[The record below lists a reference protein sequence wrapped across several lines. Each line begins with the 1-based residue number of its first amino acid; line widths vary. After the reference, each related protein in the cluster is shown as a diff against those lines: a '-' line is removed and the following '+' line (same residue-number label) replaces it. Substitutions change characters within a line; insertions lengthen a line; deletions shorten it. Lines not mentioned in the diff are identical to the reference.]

1 MKTPGEYPGKGIT
14 VASLREEQVAVVVA
28 LSLAQET
35 RQRERD
41 ARLRPAH
48 SREQVTAILR
58 KRLDAGEPSLV
69 ALDAHGRV
77 RGYTSPAVWQL
88 AETSILRAFLS
99 ASNGVARD
107 LTLPDPHE
115 PDAPVVL
122 AALLAALSL
131 WWQEH
136 HTTGELI
143 RWPSADHW
151 VVARLAAHGFQLDSV
166 CALGGPHVTERHR
179 TPSGVVTRQATPADE
194 EALVDL
200 FAEEL
205 RYHERYTPFV
215 RCRPAVLAAFRRKLA
230 RLWAGA
236 SLEEGAPLVLVAE
249 RDGEIIGTAETALLT
264 IAPDDEPGF
273 TPPGRY
279 GCIDNVCVREAL
291 RGQGIG
297 HLLVQAVDDAFAALP
312 VILTGWLL
320 WYNPD
325 NPQAAHF
332 WPRRGFVP
340 LWTTYQRLH
349 ASGEA

>member
-1 MKTPGEYPGKGIT
+1 MNAIT
-14 VASLREEQVAVVVA
+14 VVPMSADQLPAVVA
-28 LSLAQET
+28 LLLAQGT
-35 RQRERD
+35 RQREHD
-41 ARLRPAH
+41 ARLRAMRLH
-48 SREQVTAILR
+48 EQVTATLL

-69 ALDAHGRV
+69 ALDASGQV
-77 RGYTSPAVWQL
+77 RGYASPAVWQL

-99 ASNGVARD
+99 ARNGVARN
-107 LTLPDPHE
+107 LVLPDPRDG
-115 PDAPVVL
+115 DAAAVL
-122 AALLAALSL
+122 AALLTTLSA
-131 WWQEH
+131 WWQDH
-136 HTTGELI
+136 NTTGDLI
-143 RWPSADHW
+143 RWPSADQW
-151 VVARLAAHGFQLDSV
+151 LVAQLVGHGFRLDSV
-166 CALGGPHVTERHR
+166 CAAREPHSSLHHDPLSRI
-179 TPSGVVTRQATPADE
+179 VTRPARPTDE

-205 RYHERYTPFV
+205 IYHERYTPFV

-230 RLWAGA
+230 RMWAGA

-249 RDGEIIGTAETALLT
+249 RDGEIVGMAETALLDLS
-264 IAPDDEPGF
+264 PDDEPGF
-273 TPPGRY
+273 TSPGRY
-279 GCIDNVCVREAL
+279 GCIDNVCIREAW

-312 VILTGWLL
+312 LALDGWLL

-349 ASGEA
+349 PPTEE